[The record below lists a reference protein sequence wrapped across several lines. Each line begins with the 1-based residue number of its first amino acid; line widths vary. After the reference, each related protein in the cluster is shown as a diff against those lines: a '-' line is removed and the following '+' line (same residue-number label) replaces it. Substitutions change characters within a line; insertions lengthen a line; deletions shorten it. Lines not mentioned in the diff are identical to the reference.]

1 VDLCGIPKDRFY
13 LYKSYWRPGVTTVH
27 ILPHW
32 NWPDRVGQNV
42 PVFVYTNGDSAELF
56 LNGKSLGHRTK
67 GQLPKRPPDFAQGK
81 SATASSIESGKGHV
95 VANANDADRS
105 TRWCAAD
112 AGAKQWWQ
120 VDLGKI
126 QSVRYLTIDFEKEA
140 KNYGYEVKV
149 SNDTSTWQRIVNKS
163 TSRFPRWGGP
173 TRAFHEVDAKARYVR
188 IEFTELQRG
197 TWASIR
203 EFNVY
208 PEKVESDYYTVT
220 YKYRL
225 RWNEVVYEP
234 GELKA
239 VAYKNGKKI
248 GQAVMRTA
256 DKPAK
261 IRLTPDRKKLA
272 ATGEDLCYILIEAL
286 DGKGTLCPLADNS
299 VSFKIEGPAE
309 IAGVGNGNPLSLE
322 PFQADSRKLFYGKA
336 MLILRTID
344 GQVGKVRVTA
354 ESEGLA
360 PAEITVKCQ

>member
-1 VDLCGIPKDRFY
+1 
-13 LYKSYWRPGVTTVH
+13 VTTIH

-56 LNGKSLGHRTK
+56 LNGKSLGRRTK
-67 GQLPKRPPDFAQGK
+67 GRLPERPENFAHVK
-81 SATASSIESGKGHV
+81 PATASSVESDKGNV
-95 VANANDADRS
+95 AANANDADRS

-112 AGAKQWWQ
+112 AGAVLGTPYGEQWWQ
-120 VDLGKI
+120 VDLSEV
-126 QSVRYLTIDFEKEA
+126 QSVRYLIVEFEKEE
-140 KNYGYEVKV
+140 KNYGYQIKV
-149 SNDTSTWQRIVNKS
+149 STDASTWQSVVSKS

-173 TRAFHEVDAKARYVR
+173 THTFHEVDVQARYVR

-203 EFNVY
+203 EFGVY
-208 PEKVESDYYTVT
+208 PEKVESDYYDVT

-234 GELKA
+234 GQLKA
-239 VAYKNGKKI
+239 VAYKDGRKI
-248 GQAVMRTA
+248 GQAVMQTA
-256 DKPAK
+256 GKPAK
-261 IRLTPDRKKLA
+261 IRLTPDRKRLT
-272 ATGEDLCYILIEAL
+272 ATGEDLCYILVEAL
-286 DGKGTLCPLADNS
+286 DADGTLCPLADNS
-299 VSFKIEGPAE
+299 VRFEIKGPAG

-344 GQVGKVRVTA
+344 GQAGRVRIIA
-354 ESEGLA
+354 ESEGLT
-360 PAEITVKCQ
+360 PAEVTVQSR